1 MNQIVL
7 INIEWNS
14 INGCIFK
21 LLTIE
26 LNKPNIDSSLFGIN
40 FSKRFLYID
49 IFFFTI
55 KVFDI

>member
-26 LNKPNIDSSLFGIN
+26 LNKPNIDSSLFGVN
-40 FSKRFLYID
+40 YPPTAKLMGWAS
-49 IFFFTI
+49 
-55 KVFDI
+55 